1 MNQSQPTPSKEEGDN
16 CPTIHIAAQH
26 GNDAAVLSFI
36 ERKADLNSKLAVSIL
51 LVQVC
56 CV

>member
-1 MNQSQPTPSKEEGDN
+1 MNQSQPTSSKEEDDN

-36 ERKADLNSKLAVSIL
+36 ERKADLNSKLAVS
-51 LVQVC
+51 
-56 CV
+56 